1 MGGHFFLAFVVY
13 AIVATIPLITEA
25 GVQSTEDDS
34 ASCDEAVKL
43 MREELKDMKKRLESN
58 QQQCSQTNEALN
70 LIRKELEDV
79 KQQLSQTESSGVISY
94 IFTSEYTIYVCKYF
108 RSIRH
113 GLCSVKLIKPQNC
126 RRNG

>member
-1 MGGHFFLAFVVY
+1 MAFVVY

-94 IFTSEYTIYVCKYF
+94 IFTSEYTIYV
-108 RSIRH
+108 
-113 GLCSVKLIKPQNC
+113 
-126 RRNG
+126 